1 MTTGKH
7 RASILLRM
15 TEAEKREIR
24 RRAEA
29 LGISLSDSLR
39 RRLGMNYSPP
49 RIEVSAA
56 VEEANR

>member
-24 RRAEA
+24 RRADAEGA
-29 LGISLSDSLR
+29 
-39 RRLGMNYSPP
+39 
-49 RIEVSAA
+49 SACPTPYA
-56 VEEANR
+56 EG